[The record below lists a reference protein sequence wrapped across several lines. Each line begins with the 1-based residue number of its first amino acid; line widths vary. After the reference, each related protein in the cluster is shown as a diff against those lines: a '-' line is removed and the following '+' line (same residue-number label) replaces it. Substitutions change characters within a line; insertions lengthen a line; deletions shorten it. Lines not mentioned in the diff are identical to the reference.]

1 MKREMIHNMIGWLW
15 DISGWY
21 LPEYPED
28 YNQEDFM
35 NNEINSECL
44 SACVKLDKWLRGT
57 C

>member
-1 MKREMIHNMIGWLW
+1 MIGWLW